1 MADDTVEIREVKY
14 ANSGRDDFPVMLKRQ
29 KLPKK
34 FSLNQPGQTYE
45 EDYINPQDIK
55 VSYFKNFFNKFF
67 FYFFYSLVRRRIE
80 DFWQNFP
87 NQWL

>member
-1 MADDTVEIREVKY
+1 MLKFHVYSEIPYIMHYYLADDTIEIREVKY

-45 EDYINPQDIK
+45 EDYINPQDVK
-55 VSYFKNFFNKFF
+55 VFIICNFIPLLLSY
-67 FYFFYSLVRRRIE
+67 
-80 DFWQNFP
+80 
-87 NQWL
+87 

>member
-55 VSYFKNFFNKFF
+55 VFDLIFNFSSNLKNFLTKFGSWSAHAKDKGCDAIF
-67 FYFFYSLVRRRIE
+67 
-80 DFWQNFP
+80 
-87 NQWL
+87 

>member
-1 MADDTVEIREVKY
+1 MHYYLADDTIEIREVKY

-55 VSYFKNFFNKFF
+55 VIILTPYKNINI
-67 FYFFYSLVRRRIE
+67 FYVFTII
-80 DFWQNFP
+80 
-87 NQWL
+87 